1 MDIIEPPHIADDRR
15 FIPWLQAIERT
26 RDMTQPLNGGGEEAA
41 ILRRFVDGLR
51 AEMHDF
57 RATVEAAAESAS
69 LNAAQLSAIVENT
82 AEQSAVVE
90 QAAAAIAEIDRGAV
104 HVAETTEELRRL
116 TSLLTGSTASYDA
129 GIDGVLERLEALA
142 STVETAATFAAAIH
156 TGAGGITAFVDQLRR
171 IARQARLLAINA
183 AIEAAH
189 LGDSGQGFVIVA
201 NEVKALGTS
210 TAESAQNVAAI
221 EAQLQSASAQVAS
234 TIGESAAIVRG
245 LAGDLAAARAQSAQT
260 REQVREFDGSIV
272 DVATIAAE
280 QSAGLSAIAAGV
292 EGIARDAHAVAAAA
306 ERAGRLALDEGL
318 QRLRATISAH
328 RLGPRPN
335 GVEEVRL
342 DVLSAPTQ
350 AAAAALRARVDA
362 DQREILRL
370 VTALAVAIARNSYE
384 WRAIGEGLG
393 SLGAQLDV
401 TMRAVDET
409 ASGAAVAASASQ
421 RMRASLDAMRHGF
434 GNAVDALERTL
445 ERAVRVRETV
455 ESTES
460 FVHSTSAAAE
470 RAAAI
475 LDLIDTISSET
486 TLLSLNAAIEA
497 AHAGSAGS
505 GFGIIADEIRSLAET
520 TSRATQHIAAIIA
533 GISDATRSMTTT
545 AAEALEQTGGVHAQ
559 TASMQNTVAQLRTEL
574 DGTLIRASE
583 VGGIV
588 EQQVVALG
596 QVRTATALALHRVE
610 RDTLAATDSRRI
622 ELALLGMRAH
632 ALAARR
638 PLGTVAEQM
647 RAIGLQLAADLDNV
661 FEAAI
666 ASGAIR
672 LEDCFDTEYVEI
684 TGPAI
689 ARLGRL
695 FDVSKVPVTGF
706 NPAKFA
712 TRYDRAVEDG
722 VNALIDRAVTRDSA
736 IEAMFAVDLN
746 GYCFGHYRAC
756 RQDWTGDYATDL
768 RHNRIKRFFEDEL
781 SLRCSRTGLG
791 AAADTL
797 PKRTP
802 YAQFREHGGRLRR
815 EGERPWAIY
824 TYARDTGT
832 VYNDLSVGI
841 FAQGERVAT
850 IRIIYDADVV

>member
-1 MDIIEPPHIADDRR
+1 MNLIEPAPAVDDRR
-15 FIPWLQAIERT
+15 FITWLRAIERS
-26 RDMTQPLNGGGEEAA
+26 RDMTQPLSAEGEEATL
-41 ILRRFVDGLR
+41 LRRFVAGLR

-69 LNAAQLSAIVENT
+69 LNGVQLQAIVENT

-104 HVAETTEELRRL
+104 HVAETAEALRRL
-116 TSLLTGSTASYDA
+116 AGTLSSSTTTYDA
-129 GIDGVLERLEALA
+129 GIDGVLARLEDLA
-142 STVETAATFAAAIH
+142 STVETAASFAGEIH
-156 TGAGGITAFVDQLRR
+156 NGSGGIAAFLDQLRR

-189 LGDSGQGFVIVA
+189 LGESGHGFVIVA

-210 TAESAQNVAAI
+210 TAESAQNVGAI
-221 EAQLQSASAQVAS
+221 EKQLHEASARVANTIRESAS
-234 TIGESAAIVRG
+234 IVRG
-245 LAGDLAAARAQSAQT
+245 LAGDLAAARARSAQT
-260 REQVREFDGSIV
+260 REQVRGFDGAIV

-280 QSAGLSAIAAGV
+280 QSAGLSAIARGV
-292 EGIARDAHAVAAAA
+292 EGIARDAQAVAAAA
-306 ERAGRLALDEGL
+306 ERAGRLALSEGL

-328 RLGPRPN
+328 RLGERPTD
-335 GVEEVRL
+335 VEKVEL
-342 DVLSAPTQ
+342 EQLSPQTQ
-350 AAAAALRARVDA
+350 AAVEALRARVDA

-370 VTALAVAIARNSYE
+370 VTSLAVAIARNSYE
-384 WRAIGEGLG
+384 WRAIGDGLG

-401 TMRAVDET
+401 TMRAIDET
-409 ASGAAVAASASQ
+409 ASGAAVAASATQ
-421 RMRASLDAMRHGF
+421 RMRAALDAMRDGF
-434 GNAVDALERTL
+434 GSAVEALERTL

-460 FVHSTSAAAE
+460 FVRSTSAAAE

-520 TSRATQHIAAIIA
+520 TSRATKQIA
-533 GISDATRSMTTT
+533 GIIDAVSEATGSMTAT
-545 AAEALEQTGGVHAQ
+545 AGEALAQTGGVHDE
-559 TASMQNTVAQLRTEL
+559 TARLQSAVAQLKSEL

-583 VGGIV
+583 VAGIV

-596 QVRTATALALHRVE
+596 QVRTATSLALHRVE
-610 RDTLAATDSRRI
+610 RDTLAASDSRRI

-638 PLGTVAEQM
+638 PLGTVAEEM
-647 RAIGLQLAADLDNV
+647 RRIGGEVAAELDRI
-661 FEAAI
+661 FETAI
-666 ASGAIR
+666 AGAAIR
-672 LEDCFDTEYVEI
+672 LEDCFDTDYVEI

-689 ARLGRL
+689 VQLGRL
-695 FDVSKVPVTGF
+695 FDVTKVPLSGF
-706 NPAKFA
+706 DPAKFA

-722 VNALIDRAVTRDSA
+722 VNALIDAAVERHRAIA
-736 IEAMFAVDLN
+736 AMFAVDLN

-768 RHNRIKRFFEDEL
+768 RQNRIKRFFEDDL

-791 AAADTL
+791 SAADAL
-797 PKRTP
+797 PRRTR
-802 YAQFREHGGRLRR
+802 YATFRELGCRLRSK
-815 EGERPWAIY
+815 GERPWAIY

-832 VYNDLSVGI
+832 VYNDLSIGV
-841 FAQGERVAT
+841 FAREERVAT